1 MLTGGAGKDYFKL
14 TTAGNIDTVTDFTVI
29 DDTIRLENAVFKK
42 LTTTGTLGI
51 SKFRIGT
58 QAMDTDDYII
68 YNNLNGAVLY
78 DVDGSGAAAAVQIA
92 TVSAG
97 LAMTNA
103 DFVVI

>member
-1 MLTGGAGKDYFKL
+1 MVASQFRVG
-14 TTAGNIDTVTDFTVI
+14 
-29 DDTIRLENAVFKK
+29 
-42 LTTTGTLGI
+42 
-51 SKFRIGT
+51 SK
-58 QAMDTDDYII
+58 AMDANDYII

-78 DVDGSGAAAAVQIA
+78 DADGSGAAAAVQIA